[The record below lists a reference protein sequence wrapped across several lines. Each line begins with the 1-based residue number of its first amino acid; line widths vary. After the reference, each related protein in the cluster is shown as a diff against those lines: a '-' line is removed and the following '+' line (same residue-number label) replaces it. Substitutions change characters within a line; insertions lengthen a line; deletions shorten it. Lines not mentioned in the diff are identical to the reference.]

1 MKRVAIIAVLV
12 GLSALSAHGES
23 IPLTI
28 NIMHAMTPIDSVP
41 TKQDIE
47 DIFPQN
53 AAIRLAE
60 IAQDAYADFGV
71 RLRAIRALPQFCLPS
86 CMNTAPHNSLLAL
99 LDSVP
104 ADQAGTSILLLR
116 ATIEAI
122 GIAKSPDNTIVTKL
136 APFLGHPSRDVRA
149 AAAFA
154 LRDLC
159 NQTAV
164 TPLRNRYNIEM
175 MPAGIPQVRLAISAA
190 LRDLDTCSN

>member
-104 ADQAGTSILLLR
+104 PADQAGTSILLLR
-116 ATIEAI
+116 ATMESRRARTTRSSPIWPRSSAI
-122 GIAKSPDNTIVTKL
+122 RAGTSARRR
-136 APFLGHPSRDVRA
+136 PSR
-149 AAAFA
+149 
-154 LRDLC
+154 
-159 NQTAV
+159 
-164 TPLRNRYNIEM
+164 Y
-175 MPAGIPQVRLAISAA
+175 AISAIRRPSRPSA
-190 LRDLDTCSN
+190 TDTTSR